1 MQEAMQTDN
10 KAKNRIKA
18 KLRSQTGASI
28 SFALLL
34 FLVCASL
41 SALIIV
47 AGTTA
52 AGRIS
57 NIAETDQ
64 SYYAVTSAAD
74 LVVDIMDG
82 DDNAVSVFEVNGNLV
97 SFDKPMYQISNTDI
111 GMEADPSNAI
121 PGADDAS
128 YESEESDETTEHVTT
143 SDDMKTV
150 LAMACAGVES
160 YADGTKWTLNVS
172 GNDNLAVTI
181 EPKIEGQT
189 LTLWMYNNNTSTKYQ
204 PFKLALQFN
213 IASTD
218 KNPPITVHEDYI
230 ITNSHEV
237 KWSLARMVSSYD
249 AR

>member
-1 MQEAMQTDN
+1 MQVDT
-10 KAKNRIKA
+10 KANNRIRA

-41 SALIIV
+41 SALILV

-82 DDNAVSVFEVNGNLV
+82 DDNAVSVFTVNGDQKVFN
-97 SFDKPMYQISNTDI
+97 KPMYQISNTDI
-111 GMEADPSNAI
+111 EMEEDPVSK
-121 PGADDAS
+121 D
-128 YESEESDETTEHVTT
+128 DETEYVSEDSSESTGDVST
-143 SDDMKTV
+143 SDNMKTL
-150 LAMACAGVES
+150 LAKACAGEELET
-160 YADGTKWTLNVS
+160 GTKWTLHVS
-172 GNDNLAVTI
+172 SDSDLDVTI
-181 EPKIEGQT
+181 EPQIGT
-189 LTLWMYNNNTSTKYQ
+189 DNSLTLMVYNNKTNNKYK

-213 IASTD
+213 TSKTD
-218 KNPPITVHEDYI
+218 KNPPITAHDDYVI
-230 ITNSHEV
+230 SNSYEV
-237 KWSLARMVSSYD
+237 TWSLARMVSSYD